1 MNQLFF
7 WNNWQSAERILGWF
21 VGVVLI
27 GGVALLAWRG
37 GDFSL
42 NGIGWDVRSE
52 LSEIPVVVDRIA
64 LTDWEFGVSI
74 PAQVVMEQ
82 FVAAEKPVTAASVWG
97 ELLLMGLGLLIVLS
111 AITVLPRF
119 WYIGS
124 MVAFLLLLA
133 AVRTETLLVGG
144 DSGRFFYLF
153 SALLYGGLS
162 YWLHAF
168 RPDAQFP
175 TRLLYMGGAMVLW
188 ALVVGL
194 GSAHIAPVLVLASY
208 GIPLWLVLTVL
219 FVLVSATEIIA
230 ALVWLSTNGR
240 TSGRGSS
247 SLIPFLTISL
257 LYLFNLILVY
267 LVNTRRISWDTFLV
281 HPLWLLVVAGVLGL
295 WGIRARSDS
304 MAGVMPFRESGFWW
318 YSGLFMVALG
328 FTSYSYSTFNDPLWE
343 VVEDAVVY
351 GQLGMG
357 LLFLFY
363 CLANFFPLFRQGLPV
378 YKVLYKPLRF
388 SLAQARIFGFAVFVG
403 LVSIQGL
410 LPVYQAISGYFNALG
425 DVHMRTEEYA
435 LAEQYYKMGLQQEY
449 QNHKSNYALA
459 RLAAIQGDAASAA
472 YYYKQ
477 ATLKKPTPQAYAGLA
492 EVLTQERL
500 FFDAMFS
507 LQEGIGVFP
516 DQGELLTNLGVLH
529 AQTNVLDSAYYYF
542 EKAEKLSRRPEVPAT
557 NQLAVVLRTANT
569 DVLASF
575 VPTTTYTSRSW
586 EANFLAL
593 QTHQKKQSE
602 LKRQPLARADSL
614 LSAGEFAYLYNYT
627 LNQLGQ
633 DTTAIRLFPRLAEL
647 NPLLGDDLL
656 LLSIYADFYG
666 GDKIRAL
673 STMTALAEENTTKA
687 PFYQKILGHWWLQS
701 RLYDKAIA
709 VFSGVS
715 DTEARLGEVVSQA
728 LRGEG
733 GVAAVVLDKLDTD
746 SSTVTLLRQSLER
759 GWAWRATRLDTL
771 LIEAEKPDV
780 REETIQE
787 LLRENPL
794 DERAVLWAVLFYEKQ
809 KQVSQA
815 YQLLVRA
822 LPLNDQSAALW
833 QAYAWLSVRQ
843 GLLRQ
848 ADEAADQAA
857 RLAYPNDT
865 TYQAFWVR
873 YQEERTLVE
882 KSRRDFE

>member
-1 MNQLFF
+1 MGMV
-7 WNNWQSAERILGWF
+7 W
-21 VGVVLI
+21 
-27 GGVALLAWRG
+27 LAWRG
-37 GDFSL
+37 VDSTL

-52 LSEIPVVVDRIA
+52 LSEVPVMVDRVG

-74 PAQVVMEQ
+74 PAQVVVEQ
-82 FVAAEKPVTAASVWG
+82 FVAAERPITAAGVWV
-97 ELLLMGLGLLIVLS
+97 ELLLMGLGLLIVLA

-124 MVAFLLLLA
+124 MVVFLLLLA

-153 SALLYGGLS
+153 SALLFGGLS

-168 RPDAQFP
+168 RPDARFP
-175 TRLLYMGGAMVLW
+175 LRLFYMGGAMVLW

-194 GSAHIAPVLVLASY
+194 GSMHVAPVLVLASY

-257 LYLFNLILVY
+257 LYFLNLILVY
-267 LVNTRRISWDTFLV
+267 LVNTRRVSWDTFLV

-295 WGIRARSDS
+295 WGFRARSES
-304 MAGVMPFRESGFWW
+304 MASVMPFRESGFWW
-318 YSGLFMVALG
+318 YSGLFMCALG
-328 FTSYSYSTFNDPLWE
+328 FTSYSYGTFNDPLWE

-357 LLFLFY
+357 VLFLFY

-378 YKVLYKPLRF
+378 YKVLYKPLKF
-388 SLAQARIFGFAVFVG
+388 SLAQARIFGFAAFVG
-403 LVSIQGL
+403 LVSMQGL
-410 LPVYQAISGYFNALG
+410 LPVYQATSGYFNALG
-425 DVHMRTEEYA
+425 DVHMSTEEYA
-435 LAEQYYKMGLQQEY
+435 LAEQYYKMGLQQEF

-459 RLAAIQGDAASAA
+459 RLASIQGDAASAA

-492 EVLTQERL
+492 EVLAQERL

-507 LQEGIGVFP
+507 LQEGIRTFP
-516 DQGELLTNLGVLH
+516 NQGELLTNLGVLH

-557 NQLAVVLRTANT
+557 NQLAILLRTS
-569 DVLASF
+569 DQSLLESL
-575 VPTTTYTSRSW
+575 PTPATTYTSRSW

-593 QTHQKKQSE
+593 QTLQKKQTE

-614 LSAGEFAYLYNYT
+614 LSVGEFAYLYNYT
-627 LNQLGQ
+627 LNQLSR
-633 DTTAIRLFPRLAEL
+633 DTTAIQLFPRLAER

-673 STMTALAEENTTKA
+673 GTMTALAEENTKKA
-687 PFYQKILGHWWLQS
+687 PFYQKILGHWWLQT

-709 VFSGVS
+709 VFSGVP

-733 GVAAVVLDKLDTD
+733 GVAAVLLDKLDTD

-759 GWAWRATRLDTL
+759 GWSRRATRLDTL

-780 REETIQE
+780 REEAIQE

-809 KQVSQA
+809 KQMSQA

-843 GLLRQ
+843 GLLQQ
-848 ADEAADQAA
+848 ADEAADRAA
-857 RLAYPNDT
+857 RLAFPNDT
-865 TYQAFWVR
+865 TYQAFLVR